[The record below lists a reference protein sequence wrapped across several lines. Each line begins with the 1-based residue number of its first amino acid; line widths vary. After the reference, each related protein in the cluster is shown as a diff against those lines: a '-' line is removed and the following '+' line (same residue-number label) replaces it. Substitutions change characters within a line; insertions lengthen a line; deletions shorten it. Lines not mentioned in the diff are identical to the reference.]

1 MTASGALRPMAGAI
15 AKARIA
21 DHPVRT
27 RKTPRED
34 EGGEGQPFA
43 LEAAPRA
50 DRSAP
55 DSGAGSRTLV
65 GAGSAARQLRATA
78 VSPARH
84 YLPIPAP
91 ALLAKASPA
100 GSLGDFQN
108 HAEFRRGAQI
118 AGVPIE
124 GRDLPEEGARGRG
137 PGYSPRGAHK
147 ARPNSLR
154 VIGGRSRN
162 LLMRACSSI
171 GGRAEV
177 VCGSIRPARSG

>member
-1 MTASGALRPMAGAI
+1 MRSPRHGSLIIRCARERRRERTKAEKVSRSPSKPHRARTARH
-15 AKARIA
+15 RIA
-21 DHPVRT
+21 AQAGRT
-27 RKTPRED
+27 V
-34 EGGEGQPFA
+34 
-43 LEAAPRA
+43 
-50 DRSAP
+50 
-55 DSGAGSRTLV
+55 V

-124 GRDLPEEGARGRG
+124 SRDLPEEGARGRG
-137 PGYSPRGAHK
+137 PGYSPRGAHE